1 MPLIYFHLSIARDA
15 AAELGHPAVEANL
28 KSFLGGAI
36 SPDAHYVAEISR
48 IDTHFFDLNGGD
60 DQSST
65 RKLFQAHPDLSK
77 PKALDERML
86 AFIIGYI
93 SHIVTDEAWI
103 KDIYRPFFS
112 ATSPMHGDPG
122 AHMLDRMLQY
132 ETDRWERL
140 NREKLNAIR
149 GELGKW
155 DAEEKLGF
163 IDATAL
169 RNWRDFVW
177 GTTVR
182 EVNRADLRL
191 FAQSFLVSREKVGID
206 KVDPFLEELPAKV
219 EWAMQYVALERVKT
233 FRDKAIRM
241 SVAAAREYLSEDNK

>member
-15 AAELGHPAVEANL
+15 AEQLGHPVVEEHL
-28 KSFLGGAI
+28 RSFLGGAI
-36 SPDAHYVAEISR
+36 SPDAHYVAEMSR

-60 DQSST
+60 DQNSQ
-65 RKLFQAHPDLSK
+65 RKLFQAHPDLSR
-77 PKALDERML
+77 PGALDERML

-93 SHIVTDEAWI
+93 SHLVTDEAWI

-112 ATSPMHGDPG
+112 DKSPLGGDPG

-140 NREKLNAIR
+140 DREKLNAIR
-149 GELGKW
+149 DELRKW
-155 DAEEKLGF
+155 DAGEKIRF
-163 IDATAL
+163 INATAL

-206 KVDPFLEELPAKV
+206 KIDPFLDELPAKV
-219 EWAMQYVALERVKT
+219 EWAMQYVTPERVKT
-233 FRDKAIRM
+233 FREKVIRM
-241 SVAAAREYLSEDNK
+241 SVEAAREYLNEDNI